1 MIAIIAEKFSVGQD
15 IARVVGATEKK
26 DGYMAGNNYLV
37 TWAFGHLVSL
47 ALPGAYGYTRT
58 SEEELPMLPDPFQL
72 VIRQY
77 KSDKGMATD
86 PAATK
91 QLRVIDE
98 VFSKCDSIIVATDA
112 GREGELIFRY
122 IYTYL
127 GYTKPFRRLW
137 ISSLTDEAIRE
148 GLANLRDGKE
158 YDSLYEAADCR
169 AKADWLVGMNASR
182 ALAIVSGTTN
192 NSIGRVQTPTLA
204 MICARFRENRDFI
217 PVDYW
222 QLHITLQKDGDFRQF
237 RYTENIGTKQAADD
251 LYQRITTDMQAVI
264 TKVERKRGFQAPPL
278 LYDLTALQKDCNVH
292 LDLSAEKTLA
302 VAQSL
307 YEKKLISYPRTGS
320 RYIPDDVMRQ
330 VPELLKQVIS
340 MKEFR
345 EYGKQ
350 ADLSTLTTRSVNA
363 KKVTD
368 HHALII
374 TGIRPGTLD
383 EKEQAVYR
391 MIAGRM
397 LEAFSP
403 KCEKETLTVQAT
415 ADGLDFR
422 SQTTSV
428 VVPGWRGIFNRTE
441 DKEEDEQSTN
451 KGTAEFSESETVPV
465 AGRSL
470 SQKKTTPKPLYTEA
484 TLLSAMENPC
494 QREQSRTGSDMP
506 GAAGFGRMQ
515 TAGRLVADEE
525 AREAIKELG
534 IGTPATRAAI
544 ITTLFKREYVERSGK
559 SLVPTEKGLH
569 LYEAVREMSVADAA
583 LTGSW
588 EKTLLQIEQ
597 HKLTTETFMRSIIA
611 YTRQVTEEV
620 LSIRL
625 PQSPTGGI
633 PCPRCGKGHIRIRPK
648 VAKCSNEECGLL
660 VFRRFLN
667 KELTDQHFGQL
678 FSSGATRLIK
688 GFKGKK
694 GNAFD
699 ASLAFDKEF
708 NVTLVFPAKR
718 GGKSSGKKGA
728 GD

>member
-1 MIAIIAEKFSVGQD
+1 MA
-15 IARVVGATEKK
+15 GATEKR
-26 DGYMAGNNYLV
+26 DGYMAGNGYLV

-47 ALPGAYGYTRT
+47 ALPGTYGYTRT
-58 SEEELPMLPDPFQL
+58 PEEGLPMIPDPFRL

-91 QLRVIDE
+91 QLHVIDE
-98 VFSKCDSIIVATDA
+98 VFGKCESIVVATDA

-122 IYTYL
+122 IYSYL

-148 GLANLRDGKE
+148 GLSNLKDGKE

-182 ALAIVSGTTN
+182 ALAAVSGTTN

-217 PVDYW
+217 PADYW
-222 QLHITLQKDGDFRQF
+222 QLHVTLRKGDDFRQF
-237 RYTENIGTKQAADD
+237 RYTENIGTKQAADE
-251 LYQRITTDMQAVI
+251 LYNRIRTDMQAVI
-264 TKVERKRGFQAPPL
+264 TKVERKRSFQAPPL
-278 LYDLTALQKDCNVH
+278 LYDLTALQKDCNIH
-292 LDLSAEKTLA
+292 LDLSAEKTLSI
-302 VAQSL
+302 AQSL
-307 YEKKLISYPRTGS
+307 YEAKLVSYPRTGS

-330 VPELLKQVIS
+330 VPGLLQQVVS

-345 EYGKQ
+345 EYGGGF
-350 ADLSTLTTRSVNA
+350 DLSALTTRCVNA

-374 TGIRPGTLD
+374 TGIRPGSLD

-403 KCEKETLTVQAT
+403 KCEKETLAMEATV
-415 ADGLDFR
+415 DGLDFR
-422 SQTTSV
+422 SHTTSV
-428 VVPGWRGIFNRTE
+428 TVPGWRGVFNRAE
-441 DKEEDEQSTN
+441 DKEEDEQNAS
-451 KGTAEFSESETVPV
+451 KGTAEFRESETVPV

-470 SQKKTTPKPLYTEA
+470 SQKKTVPKPLYTEA
-484 TLLSAMENPC
+484 TLLSAME
-494 QREQSRTGSDMP
+494 
-506 GAAGFGRMQ
+506 
-515 TAGRLVADEE
+515 TAGRHVADEE

-559 SLVPTEKGLH
+559 ALVPTEKGLH
-569 LYEAVREMSVADAA
+569 LHEAVREMNVADAA

-588 EKTLLQIEQ
+588 EKALLQIER
-597 HKLTTETFMRSIIA
+597 HKLSTEAFMRSIIA
-611 YTRQVTEEV
+611 YTRKVTEEV

-625 PQSPTGGI
+625 PQEASAGI
-633 PCPRCGKGHIRIRPK
+633 LCPKCGKGQIRIRPK
-648 VAKCSNEECGLL
+648 VARCSNESCGLL

-678 FSSGATRLIK
+678 FSSGTTRLIK
-688 GFKGKK
+688 GFKGRK

-699 ASLAFDKEF
+699 ASLAFDKEY
-708 NVTLVFPAKR
+708 NVTLVFPEKN
-718 GGKSSGKKGA
+718 GGKNTGKKGA
-728 GD
+728 KG

>member
-1 MIAIIAEKFSVGQD
+1 
-15 IARVVGATEKK
+15 
-26 DGYMAGNNYLV
+26 
-37 TWAFGHLVSL
+37 
-47 ALPGAYGYTRT
+47 
-58 SEEELPMLPDPFQL
+58 
-72 VIRQY
+72 
-77 KSDKGMATD
+77 
-86 PAATK
+86 
-91 QLRVIDE
+91 
-98 VFSKCDSIIVATDA
+98 
-112 GREGELIFRY
+112 
-122 IYTYL
+122 
-127 GYTKPFRRLW
+127 
-137 ISSLTDEAIRE
+137 
-148 GLANLRDGKE
+148 
-158 YDSLYEAADCR
+158 
-169 AKADWLVGMNASR
+169 MNASR
-182 ALAIVSGTTN
+182 ALATVSGTTN
-192 NSIGRVQTPTLA
+192 SSMGRVQTPVLA

-217 PVDYW
+217 PADYW
-222 QLHITLQKDGDFRQF
+222 QLHITLQKGNEFRQF
-237 RYTENIGTKQAADD
+237 RHLENIGTKQAADQ
-251 LYQRITTDMQAVI
+251 LCHRITTDMQAVI

-278 LYDLTALQKDCNVH
+278 LYDLTALQKDCNIH
-292 LDLSAEKTLA
+292 LDLPAEKTLA

-330 VPELLKQVIS
+330 VPELLRQIIS
-340 MKEFR
+340 MKEFSG
-345 EYGKQ
+345 YGEGF
-350 ADLSTLTTRSVNA
+350 DLSALTTRSVNA

-374 TGIRPGTLD
+374 TGIRPGGLD

-403 KCEKETLTVQAT
+403 RCEKETLTMEAAV
-415 ADGLDFR
+415 DGLDFR
-422 SQTTSV
+422 SHTTSV
-428 VVPGWRGIFNRTE
+428 IVPGWRGVFNRAE
-441 DKEEDEQSTN
+441 DREEDEQSTN

-484 TLLSAMENPC
+484 TLLSAME
-494 QREQSRTGSDMP
+494 
-506 GAAGFGRMQ
+506 
-515 TAGRLVADEE
+515 TAGRHVADEE

-569 LYEAVREMSVADAA
+569 LYEAVREMSMADAA
-583 LTGSW
+583 LTGNW

-597 HKLTTETFMRSIIA
+597 HKLTTEAFMRSIIA

-625 PQSPTGGI
+625 PQSQAGGI
-633 PCPRCGKGHIRIRPK
+633 PCPKCGKGKILIRPK
-648 VAKCSNEECGLL
+648 VARCSNEGCGLL

-678 FSSGATRLIK
+678 FSSGMTRLIK

-694 GNAFD
+694 GNTFD
-699 ASLAFDKEF
+699 ASLAFDKEY

-718 GGKSSGKKGA
+718 GGKPSGKKDT

>member
-1 MIAIIAEKFSVGQD
+1 MIAIIAEKPSVGQD
-15 IARVVGATEKK
+15 IARLVGATEKK
-26 DGYMAGNNYLV
+26 DGYMAGNDYLV

-47 ALPGAYGYTRT
+47 AMPGTYGYTRT
-58 SEEELPMLPDPFQL
+58 PEEKLPMIPDPFQL

-86 PAATK
+86 PVATK

-137 ISSLTDEAIRE
+137 ISSLTDEAIHE

-169 AKADWLVGMNASR
+169 AKADWIVGMNASR
-182 ALAIVSGTTN
+182 ALAMVSGTTN
-192 NSIGRVQTPTLA
+192 SSIGRVQTPTLA

-237 RYTENIGTKQAADD
+237 RYTENIATKQAADE
-251 LYQRITTDMQAVI
+251 LYHRITSDMQAVV

-330 VPELLKQVIS
+330 VPELLKQIIS

-345 EYGKQ
+345 EYGGGFDMS
-350 ADLSTLTTRSVNA
+350 ALTTRSVNA

-374 TGIRPGTLD
+374 TGIRPGGLD

-403 KCEKETLTVQAT
+403 KCEKETLTMRAT
-415 ADGLDFR
+415 VDGRDFL
-422 SQTTSV
+422 SHTTSV
-428 VVPGWRGIFNRTE
+428 IVPGWRGVFNRTE
-441 DKEEDEQSTN
+441 DKEEDEQNTN

-484 TLLSAMENPC
+484 TLLAAME
-494 QREQSRTGSDMP
+494 
-506 GAAGFGRMQ
+506 
-515 TAGRLVADEE
+515 TAGRHVTDEE

-559 SLVPTEKGLH
+559 ALVPTEKGLN
-569 LYEAVREMSVADAA
+569 LYEAVRKMSVADAA
-583 LTGSW
+583 LTGNW

-597 HKLTTETFMRSIIA
+597 HKLAVETFMRSITA

-625 PQSPTGGI
+625 PQSPAGGI
-633 PCPRCGKGHIRIRPK
+633 PCPKCGTGHIRLRPK
-648 VAKCSNEECGLL
+648 VAKCSNDSCGLL

-699 ASLAFDKEF
+699 ASLAFDKEY
-708 NVTLVFPAKR
+708 NVTLVFPEKK
-718 GGKSSGKKGA
+718 GGKPLRKKETGA
-728 GD
+728 

>member
-1 MIAIIAEKFSVGQD
+1 MIAIIAEKPSVGQD
-15 IARVVGATEKK
+15 IARLVGATEKK
-26 DGYMAGNNYLV
+26 DGYMAGNDYLV

-47 ALPGAYGYTRT
+47 AMPGTYGYTRT
-58 SEEELPMLPDPFQL
+58 PEEKLPMIPDPFQL

-86 PAATK
+86 PVATK

-137 ISSLTDEAIRE
+137 ISSLTDEAIHE
-148 GLANLRDGKE
+148 GLANLKDGKE

-182 ALAIVSGTTN
+182 ALAMVSGTTN
-192 NSIGRVQTPTLA
+192 SSIGRVQTPTLA

-237 RYTENIGTKQAADD
+237 RYTENIATKQAADE
-251 LYQRITTDMQAVI
+251 LYHRITSDMQAVV

-278 LYDLTALQKDCNVH
+278 LYDLTALQKDCNTH

-330 VPELLKQVIS
+330 VPELLKQIIS

-345 EYGKQ
+345 EYGGGFDMS
-350 ADLSTLTTRSVNA
+350 ALTTRSVNA

-374 TGIRPGTLD
+374 TGIRPGGLD

-403 KCEKETLTVQAT
+403 KCEKETLTMRAT
-415 ADGLDFR
+415 VDGRDFL
-422 SQTTSV
+422 SHTTSV
-428 VVPGWRGIFNRTE
+428 IVPGWRGVFNRTE
-441 DKEEDEQSTN
+441 DKEEDEQNTN
-451 KGTAEFSESETVPV
+451 KGTAVFSESETVPV

-484 TLLSAMENPC
+484 TLLAAME
-494 QREQSRTGSDMP
+494 
-506 GAAGFGRMQ
+506 
-515 TAGRLVADEE
+515 TAGRHVTDEE

-559 SLVPTEKGLH
+559 ALVPTEKGLN
-569 LYEAVREMSVADAA
+569 LYEAVRKMSVADAA
-583 LTGSW
+583 LTGNW

-597 HKLTTETFMRSIIA
+597 HKLAVETFMRSITA

-625 PQSPTGGI
+625 PQSPAGGI
-633 PCPRCGKGHIRIRPK
+633 PCPKCGTGHIRLRPK
-648 VAKCSNEECGLL
+648 VAKCSNESCGLL

-699 ASLAFDKEF
+699 ASLAFDREY
-708 NVTLVFPAKR
+708 NVTLVFPEKK
-718 GGKSSGKKGA
+718 GGKPLRKKETGA
-728 GD
+728 

>member
-1 MIAIIAEKFSVGQD
+1 MIAIIAEKPSVGQD
-15 IARVVGATEKK
+15 IARLVGATEKK
-26 DGYMAGNNYLV
+26 DGYMAGNDYLV

-47 ALPGAYGYTRT
+47 AMPGTYGYTRT
-58 SEEELPMLPDPFQL
+58 PEEKLPMIPDPFQL

-86 PAATK
+86 PVATK

-137 ISSLTDEAIRE
+137 ISSLTDEAIHE

-169 AKADWLVGMNASR
+169 AKADWIVGMNASR
-182 ALAIVSGTTN
+182 ALAMVSGTTN
-192 NSIGRVQTPTLA
+192 SSIGRVQTPTLA

-237 RYTENIGTKQAADD
+237 RYTENIATKQAADE
-251 LYQRITTDMQAVI
+251 LYHRITSDMQAVV

-330 VPELLKQVIS
+330 VPELLKQIIS

-345 EYGKQ
+345 EYGGGFDMS
-350 ADLSTLTTRSVNA
+350 ALTTRSVNA

-374 TGIRPGTLD
+374 TGIRPGGLD

-403 KCEKETLTVQAT
+403 KCEKETLTMRAT
-415 ADGLDFR
+415 VDGRDFL
-422 SQTTSV
+422 SHTTSV
-428 VVPGWRGIFNRTE
+428 IVPGWRGVFNRTE
-441 DKEEDEQSTN
+441 DKEEDEQNTN

-484 TLLSAMENPC
+484 TLLAAME
-494 QREQSRTGSDMP
+494 
-506 GAAGFGRMQ
+506 
-515 TAGRLVADEE
+515 TAGRHVTDEE

-559 SLVPTEKGLH
+559 ALVPTEKGLN
-569 LYEAVREMSVADAA
+569 LYEAVRKMSVADAA
-583 LTGSW
+583 LTGNW

-597 HKLTTETFMRSIIA
+597 HKLAVETFMRSITA

-625 PQSPTGGI
+625 PQSPAGGI
-633 PCPRCGKGHIRIRPK
+633 PCPKCGTGHIRLRPK
-648 VAKCSNEECGLL
+648 VAKCSNESCGLL

-699 ASLAFDKEF
+699 ASLAFDKEY
-708 NVTLVFPAKR
+708 NVTLVFPEKK
-718 GGKSSGKKGA
+718 GGKPLRKKETGA
-728 GD
+728 

>member
-1 MIAIIAEKFSVGQD
+1 MIAIIAEKPSVGQD
-15 IARVVGATEKK
+15 IARLVGATEKK
-26 DGYMAGNNYLV
+26 DGYMAGNDYLV

-47 ALPGAYGYTRT
+47 AMPGTYGYTRT
-58 SEEELPMLPDPFQL
+58 PEEKLPMIPDPFQL

-86 PAATK
+86 PVATK

-137 ISSLTDEAIRE
+137 ISSLTDEAIHE

-182 ALAIVSGTTN
+182 ALAMVSGTTN
-192 NSIGRVQTPTLA
+192 SSIGRVQTPTLA

-237 RYTENIGTKQAADD
+237 RYTENIATKQAADE
-251 LYQRITTDMQAVI
+251 LYHRITSDMQAVV

-278 LYDLTALQKDCNVH
+278 LYDLTALQKDCNTH

-330 VPELLKQVIS
+330 VPELLKQIIS

-345 EYGKQ
+345 EYGGGFDMS
-350 ADLSTLTTRSVNA
+350 ALTTRSVNA

-374 TGIRPGTLD
+374 TGIRPGGLD

-403 KCEKETLTVQAT
+403 KCEKETLTMRAT
-415 ADGLDFR
+415 VDGRDFL
-422 SQTTSV
+422 SHTTSV
-428 VVPGWRGIFNRTE
+428 IVPGWRGVFNRTE
-441 DKEEDEQSTN
+441 DKEEDEQNTN
-451 KGTAEFSESETVPV
+451 KGTAVFSESETVPV

-484 TLLSAMENPC
+484 TLLAAME
-494 QREQSRTGSDMP
+494 
-506 GAAGFGRMQ
+506 
-515 TAGRLVADEE
+515 TAGRHVTDEE

-559 SLVPTEKGLH
+559 ALVPTEKGLN
-569 LYEAVREMSVADAA
+569 LYEAVRKMSVADAA
-583 LTGSW
+583 LTGNW

-597 HKLTTETFMRSIIA
+597 HKLAVETFMRSITA

-625 PQSPTGGI
+625 PQSPAGGI
-633 PCPRCGKGHIRIRPK
+633 PCPKCGTGHIRLRPK
-648 VAKCSNEECGLL
+648 VAKCSNESCGLL

-699 ASLAFDKEF
+699 ASLAFDKEY
-708 NVTLVFPAKR
+708 NVTLVFPEKK
-718 GGKSSGKKGA
+718 GGKPLRKKET

>member
-1 MIAIIAEKFSVGQD
+1 MIAIIAEKPSVGQD
-15 IARVVGATEKK
+15 IARLVGATEKK
-26 DGYMAGNNYLV
+26 DGYMAGNDYLV

-47 ALPGAYGYTRT
+47 AMPGTYGYTRT
-58 SEEELPMLPDPFQL
+58 PEEKLPMIPDPFQL

-86 PAATK
+86 PVATK

-137 ISSLTDEAIRE
+137 ISSLTDEAIHE

-182 ALAIVSGTTN
+182 ALAMVSGTTN
-192 NSIGRVQTPTLA
+192 SSIGRVQTPTLA

-237 RYTENIGTKQAADD
+237 RYTENIATKQAADE
-251 LYQRITTDMQAVI
+251 LYHRITSDMQAVV

-278 LYDLTALQKDCNVH
+278 LYDLTALQKDCNTH

-330 VPELLKQVIS
+330 VPELLKQIIS

-345 EYGKQ
+345 EYGGGFDMS
-350 ADLSTLTTRSVNA
+350 ALTTRSVNA

-374 TGIRPGTLD
+374 TGIRPGGLD

-403 KCEKETLTVQAT
+403 KCEKETLTMRAT
-415 ADGLDFR
+415 VDGRDFL
-422 SQTTSV
+422 SHTTSV
-428 VVPGWRGIFNRTE
+428 IVPGWRGVFNRTE
-441 DKEEDEQSTN
+441 DKEEDEQNTN
-451 KGTAEFSESETVPV
+451 KGTAVFSESETVPV

-484 TLLSAMENPC
+484 TLLAAME
-494 QREQSRTGSDMP
+494 
-506 GAAGFGRMQ
+506 
-515 TAGRLVADEE
+515 TAGRHVTDEE

-559 SLVPTEKGLH
+559 ALIPTEKGLN
-569 LYEAVREMSVADAA
+569 LYEAVRKMSVADAA
-583 LTGSW
+583 LTGNW

-597 HKLTTETFMRSIIA
+597 HKLAVETFMRSITA

-625 PQSPTGGI
+625 PQSPAGGI
-633 PCPRCGKGHIRIRPK
+633 PCPKCGTGHIRLRPK
-648 VAKCSNEECGLL
+648 VAKCSNESCGLL

-699 ASLAFDKEF
+699 ASLAFDKEY
-708 NVTLVFPAKR
+708 NVTLVFPEKK
-718 GGKSSGKKGA
+718 GGKPLRKKETGA
-728 GD
+728 